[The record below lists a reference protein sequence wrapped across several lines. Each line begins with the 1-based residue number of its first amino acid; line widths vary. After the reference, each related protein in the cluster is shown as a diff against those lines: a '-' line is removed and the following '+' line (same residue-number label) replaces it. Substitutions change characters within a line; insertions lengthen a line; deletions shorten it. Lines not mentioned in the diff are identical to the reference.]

1 MAEVTN
7 RFDLDRFLR
16 AQAGAYDQALEE
28 LRRGRKTGH
37 WIWFIFPQIAGLGSS
52 PTSRMYAIASLD
64 EARAYAAHPV
74 LGHRLIE
81 CAAAML
87 SHEGLTAREILGT
100 PDDLKF
106 RSSMTLFAAAS
117 PQEPLFARALDRFF
131 SGESDPLTLA
141 VLGLESR

>member
-1 MAEVTN
+1 MDDPHN
-7 RFDLDRFLR
+7 LDRFLR
-16 AQAGAYDQALEE
+16 AQARAYAQALGE

-52 PTSRMYAIASLD
+52 PTSRLYAIASLD
-64 EARAYAAHPV
+64 EACAYAAHPV

-81 CAAAML
+81 SAKAML
-87 SHEGLTAREILGT
+87 SHEGSTARDILGA

-117 PQEPLFARALDRFF
+117 PQEPLFAEALGRFF
-131 SGESDPLTLA
+131 GGEDDPLTLA
-141 VLGLESR
+141 ELGLESR